1 MEILNRREQIGAK
14 KLPPVIGEDV
24 EKAGKSKYG
33 VVKIGDGIN
42 VNNGVISVSAP
53 AAAVVIDVGEY
64 SIEDGYSSLS
74 SDTLSA
80 LNAAIAAGNIIIFN
94 AHFAGTLTVFCMNY
108 TLEELTENE
117 VTTHYIYIPF
127 GLANEDFNSV
137 SYNLETGNVE

>member
-42 VNNGVISVSAP
+42 VNNGVISVP

-64 SIEDGYSSLS
+64 SLDDGYSSLS
-74 SDTLSA
+74 SDTLST

-94 AHFAGTLTVFCMNY
+94 AHFGGTLTVFCMNY
-108 TLEELTENE
+108 TLEEITESE
-117 VTTHYIYIPF
+117 TTTHYIYIPF
-127 GLANEDFNSV
+127 GIADENFNNV